1 MPTTRPFVYTF
12 ACFTA
17 VVFAPMNSAR
27 AWGDEGHKTIALIA
41 EHYLTPAAKAQVDA
55 LLAADTLN
63 TLTEHDIASEATW
76 PDKYREHGGAAKTS
90 LWHYADI
97 EVSTGDV
104 AAACFE
110 FPKLSEGQ
118 LASDGPAK
126 DCVIDK
132 INEFEAELA
141 NPATPP
147 AEKVLA
153 LKYLLHF
160 VGDVHQPLHSADEN
174 DRGGND
180 KLISGKFSQSK
191 KLHAFWDTNV
201 VQAMGPDAATISTTL
216 INQITPAQITAWAAG
231 SPKDWAL
238 EAFKLAKDDVY
249 EQLPAAGSDGKY
261 DLSESYLDMAEP
273 IAATQLSRAGVGL
286 AYLLNRAFTS

>member
-1 MPTTRPFVYTF
+1 MS
-12 ACFTA
+12 
-17 VVFAPMNSAR
+17 SAR
-27 AWGDEGHKTIALIA
+27 AWGDEGHETIALIA
-41 EHYLTPAAKAQVDA
+41 EHYLTSAAKAQVDA

-63 TLTEHDIASEATW
+63 TLTAHDIASEATW

-90 LWHYADI
+90 SWHYVDI

-104 AAACFE
+104 AAACFD
-110 FPKLSEGQ
+110 FPKLAEGQ

-126 DCVIDK
+126 DCGIDK
-132 INEFEAELA
+132 IDEFEAELVNA
-141 NPATPP
+141 ATPP

-191 KLHAFWDTNV
+191 KLHAFWDTKV

-216 INQITPAQITAWAAG
+216 ISQITPAQITAWEAG

-238 EAFKLAKDDVY
+238 EAFKLAKDKVY
-249 EQLPAAGSDGKY
+249 GQLPAPASDGRY

-273 IAATQLSRAGVGL
+273 IAATQLSRAGVRL
-286 AYLLNRAFTS
+286 AYLLNRAFSS